1 MCKNMDLD
9 DWISIKHIVPLCE
22 PIARYALLLLWL
34 QFRLAM
40 LFRSLLP
47 ARLISQNSV
56 HIYDTMRL
64 VGAIIHQL
72 TE

>member
-34 QFRLAM
+34 RFRLAM

-47 ARLISQNSV
+47 ARL
-56 HIYDTMRL
+56 
-64 VGAIIHQL
+64 HQSKFCSYL
-72 TE
+72 RHDEARRRYYTPTH